1 MTETDNYF
9 LYFVEEFSK
18 KTIPFILLKYSP
30 LCDISMD
37 KFYFCPLAPL
47 ITENKSTIVGT
58 TSLNWKG
65 IPKTFQVIENFEK
78 KSTQFIYGQDKG
90 DENTMF
96 VFYCEKKASGMK
108 TFSVL
113 TTIHL

>member
-1 MTETDNYF
+1 MTEADNYF
-9 LYFVEEFSK
+9 LFSK
-18 KTIPFILLKYSP
+18 KTIPSILLKYSP

-47 ITENKSTIVGT
+47 VTENKSTIVGT

-78 KSTQFIYGQDKG
+78 KSTQFIYGQD
-90 DENTMF
+90 
-96 VFYCEKKASGMK
+96 
-108 TFSVL
+108 
-113 TTIHL
+113 